1 MLRGIDD
8 DDPHSPR
15 TLIDAE
21 RRVHRILRKRF
32 AEALAELAVSF
43 AQFEVMELL
52 HDEEKLHPGAIG
64 RLPALTPTFE
74 CLDALDDNT
83 RTTLVRDLRAC
94 EAVLPPRP
102 TPWWL

>member
-32 AEALAELAVSF
+32 AEALTKLAVSF
-43 AQFEVMELL
+43 AQFEVMELP
-52 HDEEKLHPGAIG
+52 HEEKLPRRHRTAPGAHADVRVPGCPG
-64 RLPALTPTFE
+64 RQHE
-74 CLDALDDNT
+74 E
-83 RTTLVRDLRAC
+83 TLVRDLRAC
-94 EAVLPPRP
+94 EAVLRPRP